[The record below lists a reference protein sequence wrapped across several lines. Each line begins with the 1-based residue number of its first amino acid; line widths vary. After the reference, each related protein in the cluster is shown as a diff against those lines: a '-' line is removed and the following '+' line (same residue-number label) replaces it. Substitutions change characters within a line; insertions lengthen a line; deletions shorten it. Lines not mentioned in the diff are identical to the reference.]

1 MFTQGKDDTTVVHSK
16 TVSPHHVLFCFAYLG
31 LRFCSSSP
39 SPTFI
44 FCAGGKVETFPVLK
58 LDPKD
63 IVDTN
68 GAGDAFV
75 GGEHFTHFHFS
86 ILKPRVSKCVL
97 WILMCG
103 PVVQVSCLSWS
114 RRNHWIIV

>member
-16 TVSPHHVLFCFAYLG
+16 TVSPHVLFCFAYLG
-31 LRFCSSSP
+31 LRICSSAP

-58 LDPKD
+58 IDPKD

-75 GGEHFTHFHFS
+75 GGKHFTHFTSLF
-86 ILKPRVSKCVL
+86 
-97 WILMCG
+97 
-103 PVVQVSCLSWS
+103 
-114 RRNHWIIV
+114 

>member
-16 TVSPHHVLFCFAYLG
+16 IVSPHHVSLCFAYLG
-31 LRFCSSSP
+31 LRFCSSAP
-39 SPTFI
+39 FI
-44 FCAGGKVETFPVLK
+44 FCAGGKVETFSVLK
-58 LDPKD
+58 IDLKD
-63 IVDTN
+63 IVDTT

-75 GGEHFTHFHFS
+75 GGEHFS
-86 ILKPRVSKCVL
+86 ILKPRFSKCIL

-114 RRNHWIIV
+114 RRNHWNIV